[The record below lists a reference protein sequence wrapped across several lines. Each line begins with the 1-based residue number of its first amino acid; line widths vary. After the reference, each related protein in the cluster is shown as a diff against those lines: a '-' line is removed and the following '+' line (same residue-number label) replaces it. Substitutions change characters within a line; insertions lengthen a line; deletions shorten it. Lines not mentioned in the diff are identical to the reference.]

1 MLQDARLTCDNR
13 RQLETPRLA
22 IDFQSD
28 GTYQIIS
35 LRNSTEVLGP
45 QGQAGAVPYLQHLFE
60 VTQSVE
66 TCIDFDGTHFMEH
79 FNRHRN
85 LHGGMPSTLLDRSLH
100 RARHFGTAVSSLMG
114 IP

>member
-1 MLQDARLTCDNR
+1 M
-13 RQLETPRLA
+13 ETPRLA

-28 GTYQIIS
+28 GTIQIVS
-35 LRNSTEVLGP
+35 LRNPTEGP

-66 TCIDFDGTHFMEH
+66 TCMDFDGTHFMEH
-79 FNRHRN
+79 FNRHQN
-85 LHGGMPSTLLDRSLH
+85 LHGGMPSTPLDRSLH
-100 RARHFGTAVSSLMG
+100 RARHFGTFAWLASSLMG